1 MANVAIVTESVAS
14 IPKSMM
20 DSLNIHWVP
29 LYIHRGTEVLR
40 DLVTVQREEFY
51 QWMMTARELPK
62 TATPGLGEFM
72 QMYETLAVRDGI
84 QEIVSIHITSKGSA
98 VYQAAVAAKDA
109 IKEKL
114 PDLKIEVIDTLN
126 VSMCEGWM
134 AIEAARAALA
144 GKSMAEVVDVV
155 RKMIP
160 VTRMIQTADT
170 LKYLFMGGRI
180 GKASHLVGSLLNL
193 RPLISMED
201 GIIVPLGVARSRHRA
216 YEMIVDLIEKALKPD
231 EKIKISYVHAAAHEE
246 AEKLRDM
253 VCARLPVAEEIF
265 AELSP
270 VLGVHSG
277 PGTVGVC
284 YYPVREG

>member
-40 DLVTVQREEFY
+40 DLVTVQSDEFY

-72 QMYETLAVRDGI
+72 QLYETLAVRDGI
-84 QEIVSIHITSKGSA
+84 KEIVSIHITSKGSA
-98 VYQAAVAAKDA
+98 VYQAAVAARDA

-114 PDLKIEVIDTLN
+114 PELKIEVIDTLN

-201 GIIVPLGVARSRHRA
+201 GIIVPLGVARSRHRS
-216 YEMIVDLIEKALKPD
+216 YEMIVELIEKALKPG
-231 EKIKISYVHAAAHEE
+231 EQIKIAYVHAGAREE
-246 AEKLRDM
+246 AEKLRAL
-253 VCARLPVAEEIF
+253 VHRRVPVVEELY

>member
-40 DLVTVQREEFY
+40 DLVTVQSDEFY

-72 QMYETLAVRDGI
+72 QLYETLAVRDGI
-84 QEIVSIHITSKGSA
+84 KEIVSIHITSKGSA
-98 VYQAAVAAKDA
+98 VYQAAVAARDA

-114 PDLKIEVIDTLN
+114 PELKIEVIETLN

-201 GIIVPLGVARSRHRA
+201 GIIVPLGVARSRHRS
-216 YEMIVDLIEKALKPD
+216 YEMIVELIEKALKPG
-231 EKIKISYVHAAAHEE
+231 EQIKIAYVHAGAREE
-246 AEKLRDM
+246 AEKLRAL
-253 VCARLPVAEEIF
+253 VHRRVPVVEELY

>member
-14 IPKSMM
+14 IPESLM

-72 QMYETLAVRDGI
+72 KMYETLAMRDGI
-84 QEIVSIHITSKGSA
+84 KEIVSIHITSKGSA
-98 VYQAAVAAKDA
+98 VYQAAVAARDA

-180 GKASHLVGSLLNL
+180 GKASHLVGSILNL

-231 EKIKISYVHAAAHEE
+231 EKIKIAYVHAAAREE
-246 AEKLRDM
+246 AEKL
-253 VCARLPVAEEIF
+253 CALVNKRVPVVEEIY

>member
-14 IPKSMM
+14 IPESLM

-72 QMYETLAVRDGI
+72 RMYETLAIRDGVK
-84 QEIVSIHITSKGSA
+84 EIVSIHITSKGSA
-98 VYQAAVAAKDA
+98 VYQAAVAARDA

-114 PDLKIEVIDTLN
+114 PDLKIEVVDTLN

-180 GKASHLVGSLLNL
+180 GKASHLVGSILNL

-231 EKIKISYVHAAAHEE
+231 EKIKIAYVHAAAREE
-246 AEKLRDM
+246 AEKL
-253 VCARLPVAEEIF
+253 CALVNKRVPVVEEIY

>member
-14 IPKSMM
+14 IPESLM

-72 QMYETLAVRDGI
+72 QMYRTLAERDGVK
-84 QEIVSIHITSKGSA
+84 EIVSIHITSKGSA
-98 VYQAAVAAKDA
+98 VYQAAVAAKAA
-109 IKEKL
+109 IKETL

-134 AIEAARAALA
+134 AVEAARAALA
-144 GKSMAEVVDVV
+144 GKSMAEVIDVV

-160 VTRMIQTADT
+160 ITRMIQTADT

-201 GIIVPLGVARSRHRA
+201 GIIVPLGVARSRHRS
-216 YEMIVDLIEKALKPD
+216 YEMIVDLIDKAIKPD
-231 EKIKISYVHAAAHEE
+231 EKIKIAYVHAAAREE
-246 AEKLRDM
+246 AEKLCALVR
-253 VCARLPVAEEIF
+253 ARLPVAEEIF

-284 YYPVREG
+284 YFPVREG

>member
-1 MANVAIVTESVAS
+1 MA
-14 IPKSMM
+14 
-20 DSLNIHWVP
+20 
-29 LYIHRGTEVLR
+29 
-40 DLVTVQREEFY
+40 
-51 QWMMTARELPK
+51 AR
-62 TATPGLGEFM
+62 
-72 QMYETLAVRDGI
+72 
-84 QEIVSIHITSKGSA
+84 
-98 VYQAAVAAKDA
+98 DA

-114 PDLKIEVIDTLN
+114 PDLKIEVVDTLN

-180 GKASHLVGSLLNL
+180 GKASHLVGSILNL

-231 EKIKISYVHAAAHEE
+231 EKIKIAYVHAGAREE
-246 AEKLRDM
+246 AEKLRAL
-253 VCARLPVAEEIF
+253 VHRRVPVVEELY

>member
-14 IPKSMM
+14 IPESLM

-72 QMYETLAVRDGI
+72 RMYETLAIRDGI
-84 QEIVSIHITSKGSA
+84 KEIVSIHITSKGSA
-98 VYQAAVAAKDA
+98 VYQAAVAARDA

-180 GKASHLVGSLLNL
+180 GKASHLVGSILNL

-231 EKIKISYVHAAAHEE
+231 EKIKIAYVHAAAREE
-246 AEKLRDM
+246 AEKL
-253 VCARLPVAEEIF
+253 CALVNKRVPVVEEIY